1 MSAIETWFFYCL
13 LETCYN
19 QRMEIK
25 DKRPPKRPEQI
36 HKEQVLLQILVP
48 VLLGSLIC
56 LLFLTL
62 LLTATSNSGQSIQQ
76 WAQIATMFLI
86 GPLLILGLIFLAITI
101 LFNKLS
107 GDLNGALPV
116 ILMRI
121 RLKILGFNMSIQN
134 TADKP
139 TKPLIFLKSIFAGI
153 KAVFPKKI

>member
-1 MSAIETWFFYCL
+1 METK
-13 LETCYN
+13 E
-19 QRMEIK
+19 
-25 DKRPPKRPEQI
+25 KRTPKRPEQL

-48 VLLGSLIC
+48 VLLGSIIC
-56 LLFLTL
+56 LLSLVL
-62 LLTATSNSGQSIQQ
+62 LLTATSNSGQTLQQ

-86 GPLLILGLIFLAITI
+86 GPLLLCGLIFLAITI

-116 ILMRI
+116 ILLRI

-134 TADKP
+134 AAQQP
-139 TKPLIFLKSIFAGI
+139 TRPLIFLKSIFAGI